1 MRKVLLFTLLAPPLG
16 TLIFLG
22 FLLGVSFFNQPGLSS
37 VELFALMLLSL
48 PVFAIGGYVLAI
60 VPALIVGIFAS
71 VLHFKKPMVN
81 YVLLIGFSAF
91 ASYLWF
97 LVNPLADEKM
107 TLSVVSMDVLIAIM
121 TTAIL
126 GYFSVFKMK

>member
-1 MRKVLLFTLLAPPLG
+1 MKKVLLFTLLAPPLG

-71 VLHFKKPMVN
+71 VLRFKKPMVN

-91 ASYLWF
+91 ASRCRSSTGAWP
-97 LVNPLADEKM
+97 LVWA
-107 TLSVVSMDVLIAIM
+107 
-121 TTAIL
+121 
-126 GYFSVFKMK
+126 